1 MEGDNIQ
8 GAYFL
13 MSGEAS
19 YVLPI
24 FDNVP
29 YITIDVGNHFLV
41 ADIVGSMNLLGIQPD
56 HWFQNKSSM
65 LC

>member
-1 MEGDNIQ
+1 MEGDSIL

-24 FDNVP
+24 FDNVT
-29 YITIDVGNHFLV
+29 YIKIEVGNHFLV
-41 ADIVGSMNLLGIQPD
+41 ADIVGSMDLVGVKSE
-56 HWFQNKSSM
+56 HWFQNKSNM